1 MDKGTKHVFSN
12 SSRTDAGQ
20 GPKNGTPDPPDNS
33 IPRIM
38 SGQES
43 QPLGHTVP
51 VCPLLEEPSPFAKPS
66 QMHRRAFFE
75 KVLLSKD
82 ICNQRPVTVRTGI
95 YAILIC
101 KKVVGC

>member
-12 SSRTDAGQ
+12 SSRADAGQ

-51 VCPLLEEPSPFAKPS
+51 VCPLLEGRSLIISGVHSPL
-66 QMHRRAFFE
+66 M
-75 KVLLSKD
+75 LSLYTTPRTKLGAAD
-82 ICNQRPVTVRTGI
+82 EAQPDSGAAPLVTTPPH
-95 YAILIC
+95 L
-101 KKVVGC
+101 